1 MKIGESGKH
10 ILTLGA
16 GTLVAQLIP
25 VLASVVLARIYS
37 ADAYGDW
44 GIFLSVVSLLA
55 VAATGQYELAIVR
68 PESEKDAEMVMR
80 LCFLIVLS
88 FFFLSFGGVL
98 VGEVFHL
105 PLITQLPGKYLLPF
119 FVLALGLLQIYTHY
133 ANRKERYKLI
143 AISGVVRNA
152 LQAISRISLGLFH
165 CLYGLITGAF
175 VGLLAAVSY
184 CEYKMPLRR
193 ILFSGYDWQS
203 LKRVAYRY
211 RYFPIYQMP
220 GSLLNAAST
229 SVMVLMLALYFEKE
243 YIGYFSMTISL
254 LYFPV
259 QLAGAAM
266 SKVFYKKASLASSE
280 NQSHQLLMQLLRFTF
295 AAGLLMTILLV
306 GIGEELFSFVLGN
319 RWLVSAQYAVI
330 LAPCIWIMLCFSP
343 LSVIFDA
350 KDCQRIELILNLVM
364 FAVRVVAIVICGE
377 LHASMGTAIF
387 CFGVIGLLVWTVEA
401 YWIMKLSGA
410 RFTVRQL
417 SIALP
422 LIFLLL
428 AGWIWKIKEVVYV

>member
-25 VLASVVLARIYS
+25 ILASVVLARIYS

-68 PESEKDAEMVMR
+68 PESEKDAKMVMR

-98 VGEVFHL
+98 VGEVFRL
-105 PLITQLPGKYLLPF
+105 PLITQFPGKYLLPF

-266 SKVFYKKASLASSE
+266 SKVFYKKASLPSSE

-306 GIGEELFSFVLGN
+306 GIGEELFTFVLGD

-387 CFGVIGLLVWTVEA
+387 YFGVVGLLVWTVEA

>member
-98 VGEVFHL
+98 VGEVFRL
-105 PLITQLPGKYLLPF
+105 PLITQFPGKYLLPF

-259 QLAGAAM
+259 
-266 SKVFYKKASLASSE
+266 
-280 NQSHQLLMQLLRFTF
+280 R
-295 AAGLLMTILLV
+295 
-306 GIGEELFSFVLGN
+306 
-319 RWLVSAQYAVI
+319 RWQC
-330 LAPCIWIMLCFSP
+330 PW
-343 LSVIFDA
+343 
-350 KDCQRIELILNLVM
+350 KH
-364 FAVRVVAIVICGE
+364 AI
-377 LHASMGTAIF
+377 HH
-387 CFGVIGLLVWTVEA
+387 
-401 YWIMKLSGA
+401 K
-410 RFTVRQL
+410 
-417 SIALP
+417 
-422 LIFLLL
+422 
-428 AGWIWKIKEVVYV
+428 

>member
-98 VGEVFHL
+98 VGEVFRL
-105 PLITQLPGKYLLPF
+105 PLITQFPGKYLLPF

-295 AAGLLMTILLV
+295 VAGLLMTILLV
-306 GIGEELFSFVLGN
+306 GIGEELFSFVLGD

>member
-68 PESEKDAEMVMR
+68 PELEKDAEMVMR

-98 VGEVFHL
+98 VGEVFRL
-105 PLITQLPGKYLLPF
+105 PLITQFPGKYLLPF

-211 RYFPIYQMP
+211 RYFPIYQMS

-266 SKVFYKKASLASSE
+266 SKVFYKKASLASPE

-306 GIGEELFSFVLGN
+306 GIGEELFSFVLGD

-377 LHASMGTAIF
+377 LHASMSTAIF
-387 CFGVIGLLVWTVEA
+387 YFGVIGLLVWTAEA

-428 AGWIWKIKEVVYV
+428 AGWIWKIKEVIYI

>member
-98 VGEVFHL
+98 LGEVFHL

-143 AISGVVRNA
+143 AISGVVRNT

-203 LKRVAYRY
+203 LK
-211 RYFPIYQMP
+211 Q
-220 GSLLNAAST
+220 
-229 SVMVLMLALYFEKE
+229 
-243 YIGYFSMTISL
+243 IGRAH
-254 LYFPV
+254 V
-259 QLAGAAM
+259 
-266 SKVFYKKASLASSE
+266 
-280 NQSHQLLMQLLRFTF
+280 
-295 AAGLLMTILLV
+295 
-306 GIGEELFSFVLGN
+306 
-319 RWLVSAQYAVI
+319 
-330 LAPCIWIMLCFSP
+330 
-343 LSVIFDA
+343 
-350 KDCQRIELILNLVM
+350 
-364 FAVRVVAIVICGE
+364 
-377 LHASMGTAIF
+377 
-387 CFGVIGLLVWTVEA
+387 
-401 YWIMKLSGA
+401 
-410 RFTVRQL
+410 
-417 SIALP
+417 
-422 LIFLLL
+422 
-428 AGWIWKIKEVVYV
+428 

>member
-68 PESEKDAEMVMR
+68 PELEKDAEMVMR

-220 GSLLNAAST
+220 
-229 SVMVLMLALYFEKE
+229 
-243 YIGYFSMTISL
+243 ISL

-306 GIGEELFSFVLGN
+306 GIGEELFSFVLGD

-377 LHASMGTAIF
+377 LHASMSTAIF
-387 CFGVIGLLVWTVEA
+387 YFGVIGLLVWTAEA

>member
-266 SKVFYKKASLASSE
+266 RKVFYKKASLASSE

-306 GIGEELFSFVLGN
+306 GIGEELFSFVLGD

>member
-143 AISGVVRNA
+143 AVSGVVRNA
-152 LQAISRISLGLFH
+152 LQAISRISMGLFH

-266 SKVFYKKASLASSE
+266 SKVLYKKASLASSE

-306 GIGEELFSFVLGN
+306 GIGEELFSFVLGD

-387 CFGVIGLLVWTVEA
+387 YFGVVGLLVWTVEA